1 MDVPSLARE
10 EEKGIAPR
18 VQIVLRQD
26 APEACLKPLTF
37 IDTARTRTT
46 GKYARRGMKLGVT
59 VCLLLLVA
67 CSAGDEG
74 SASAKAAA
82 AGPQVLVKTA
92 APASSAQPLP
102 DAPRVN
108 GERAMQYVREVVG
121 FGSRP
126 DGSVAH
132 EKLQAY
138 LRDQLRGIDLQ
149 EDSFTAS
156 TPAGRFPMRNLIA
169 KFPGS
174 KDGIIVVAGHYDT
187 NYPLKNF
194 VGANDGGSSTGLLL
208 ELAKVLRDAPRNGYS
223 VWLVWFDGEE
233 AFQQWSESDSLYG
246 SRHLAEKWE
255 QDGTLKKVRALL
267 LLDMIGDAD
276 LNVLR
281 DANSTP
287 WLLDL
292 VHKAAAQLGNQS
304 YFFQSENQV
313 EDDHLPFARR
323 GVPVADLIDL
333 SYGPD
338 NSWHH
343 TPNDTLDKVSP
354 KSLEIVGN
362 TVLETIRLLD
372 SPAR

>member
-1 MDVPSLARE
+1 MARYQDVL
-10 EEKGIAPR
+10 
-18 VQIVLRQD
+18 
-26 APEACLKPLTF
+26 EACLSSLKPRLTR
-37 IDTARTRTT
+37 ARATT
-46 GKYARRGMKLGVT
+46 RGMKLGVT
-59 VCLLLLVA
+59 VCLLLLAA
-67 CSAGDEG
+67 CSSGDDG
-74 SASAKAAA
+74 TASAKAPGAA
-82 AGPQVLVKTA
+82 PPALAKA
-92 APASSAQPLP
+92 APAATSAQPLP

-108 GERAMQYVREVVG
+108 GERAMQYVREVVD
-121 FGSRP
+121 FGPRP
-126 DGSVAH
+126 DGSAAH

-138 LRDQLRGIDLQ
+138 LREQLRGIDLE
-149 EDSFTAS
+149 EDAFTAS
-156 TPAGRFPMRNLIA
+156 TPVGRFPMRNLIA

-174 KDGIIVVAGHYDT
+174 KDGVIVISGHYDT

-208 ELAKVLRDAPRNGYS
+208 ELAKVLRDQPRDGYS

-233 AFQQWSESDSLYG
+233 AFQQWSDTDSLYG

-255 QDGTLKKVRALL
+255 RDGTLKKIRAFL

-281 DANSTP
+281 DMNSTP
-287 WLLDL
+287 WLLDV
-292 VHKAAAQLGNQS
+292 VHNAAARLGNQS
-304 YFFQSENQV
+304 YFFQSEN
-313 EDDHLPFARR
+313 EIADDHLPFARR

-333 SYGPD
+333 SYGP
-338 NSWHH
+338 NNTWHH
-343 TPNDTLDKVSP
+343 TLNDTLDKVSP